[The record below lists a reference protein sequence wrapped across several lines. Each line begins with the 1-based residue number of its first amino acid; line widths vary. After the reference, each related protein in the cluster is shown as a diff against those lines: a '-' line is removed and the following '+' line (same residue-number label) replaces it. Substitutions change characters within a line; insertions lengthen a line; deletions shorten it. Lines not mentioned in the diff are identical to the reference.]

1 MVVHLFLKFWA
12 DEKRGNLKIISTL
25 IDVQLYSNSIVIN
38 LLEFKIIVQFYHIL
52 FLVSFEVID
61 NSVLS
66 FGKGWETEV
75 DPQIT

>member
-1 MVVHLFLKFWA
+1 MY
-12 DEKRGNLKIISTL
+12 T
-25 IDVQLYSNSIVIN
+25 LYSNSIVIN
-38 LLEFKIIVQFYHIL
+38 ILEFKIIVQFYRIL